1 MFGGLKGSEGMEKV
15 LFALL
20 RAAVCGAP
28 VSNEIKAA
36 CTPEMLDAVYTL
48 AERHDLAHLVGQGA
62 SKLDL
67 PECEVVKKCK
77 NAAMVAFY
85 RYAQIQYEYQRI
97 CDLLETEKIPF
108 IPLKGSVLRD
118 YYPEPWM
125 RTSCDID
132 ILVPEETLETA
143 ANALA
148 ESLGYNRRKKTG
160 HDISLFSVSGVHLE
174 LHYAA
179 MEEEQLPDTQKVL
192 DGIWDD
198 VKPLAGKT
206 YWQVMSDEMF
216 YFYHVSHMA
225 KHLECGGCG
234 IRPVLDL
241 WLLNHRLDYNTEK
254 RVNLLAQGGML
265 AFAEAMEKLANVWF
279 SCRQA
284 DVLTEKLGVFVLG
297 KLYAESRSVA
307 VVQQT
312 KQGNKIKFI
321 LSRLFLPYST
331 MKFRYPILQKYKW
344 LTPAY
349 QVVRWLQMICKGTT
363 GKYWQELK
371 TATTISPE
379 EIKTTRDMLDYLG
392 L

>member
-1 MFGGLKGSEGMEKV
+1 MPGGLKGSEGMEKV

-20 RAAVCGAP
+20 RSAICGAP
-28 VSNEIKAA
+28 VDNETKAA
-36 CTPEMLDAVYTL
+36 CTPEMLDAVYAL
-48 AERHDLAHLVGQGA
+48 AERHDLAHLVGQA
-62 SKLDL
+62 VSKLKL
-67 PECEVVKKCK
+67 PESEAGKKCK

-97 CDLLETEKIPF
+97 CDLLETEKVPF
-108 IPLKGSVLRD
+108 IPLKGSVLRS

-132 ILVPEETLETA
+132 ILVREEMLEIA
-143 ANALA
+143 ANALV
-148 ESLGYNRRKKTG
+148 ESLGYKKSQKTG
-160 HDISLFSVSGVHLE
+160 HDISLFSASGVHLE

-179 MEEEQLPDTQKVL
+179 MDEEQLPDTQKVL
-192 DGIWDD
+192 DGIWED
-198 VKPLAGKT
+198 VKPLEGKN

-216 YFYHVSHMA
+216 YFYHVAHMA

-241 WLLNHRLDYNTEK
+241 WLLNHRLEHSRNR
-254 RVNLLAQGGML
+254 RVDLLSQGGML
-265 AFAEAMEKLANVWF
+265 AFAEAMEKLADVWF

-284 DVLTEKLGVFVLG
+284 DILTEKLEVFILG
-297 KLYAESRSVA
+297 NLYAEAKSVA
-307 VVQQT
+307 VVKQT
-312 KQGNKIKFI
+312 KQGSKAKFI

-344 LTPAY
+344 LTPVY
-349 QVVRWLQMICKGTT
+349 QVVRWVQMIFKGNTE
-363 GKYWQELK
+363 KHWRELK
-371 TATTISPE
+371 IASAITPE
-379 EIKTTRDMLDYLG
+379 QIQTTRDMLDYLG

>member
-1 MFGGLKGSEGMEKV
+1 MEKV

-20 RAAVCGAP
+20 RSVVCGVP
-28 VSNEIKAA
+28 VDNEIKAA
-36 CTPEMLDAVYTL
+36 CTPQMLDAVYTL
-48 AERHDLAHLVGQGA
+48 ASKYDLAHLVGQA
-62 SKLDL
+62 VSKLGL
-67 PECEVVKKCK
+67 PESETVKKCK
-77 NAAMVAFY
+77 NAAMVAFF

-97 CDLLETEKIPF
+97 CDLLETEKIHF

-132 ILVPEETLETA
+132 ILVREETLETA

-148 ESLGYNRRKKTG
+148 ESLDYKRSQKTG

-192 DGIWDD
+192 DGIWND

-216 YFYHVSHMA
+216 YFYHVAHMA

-241 WLLNHRLDYNTEK
+241 WLLNHRLDHSRDR
-254 RVNLLAQGGML
+254 RVDLLAQGGML
-265 AFAEAMEKLANVWF
+265 AFAEAMEKLADVWF

-284 DVLTEKLGVFVLG
+284 DILTEKLEVFVLG
-297 KLYAESRSVA
+297 NLYAEAKSVA
-307 VVQQT
+307 VVKQT
-312 KQGNKIKFI
+312 KQGSKAKFI

-344 LTPAY
+344 LTPVY
-349 QVVRWLQMICKGTT
+349 QVVRWVQMICKGNTR
-363 GKYWQELK
+363 KHWQELK
-371 TATTISPE
+371 TATAISPE
-379 EIKTTRDMLDYLG
+379 EILTTRDMLDYLG